1 MLLLG
6 NSRLE
11 VRRGRVVAGAC
22 STGALVKTGKTKRGD
37 DVNKDSSVVVVSPG
51 KVRPANGELIAQP
64 SAGPSGPGG
73 NPAIQAA
80 TLKLL
85 DALERRALKT
95 SKRNNGSKPTVL
107 EDEDEEGA
115 LPSGMPTLLLSET
128 GWGGG
133 DTDLVEDRLYAVIN
147 TAADTLVTQMS
158 GQQYE
163 GICLAFAGSLFSAEV
178 GELMASG
185 EEESVSET
193 ITHLTDV
200 LEAAV
205 RFLATHFAEV
215 FVPCVPASG
224 WARKTTASADI
235 ATLLDRLVYQMLQAR
250 VADLV
255 QSGKVTV
262 EISQTACLAYALYG
276 TNYLLMACGGED
288 AVRDRVS
295 SPVVM
300 HRKDRTSGG
309 YDYIVTGNRGASA
322 EGTGFIANG
331 ALNSRRPQQALW
343 ITHPANGISTLFSI
357 FGESWMPEK
366 ELPAYRALKP
376 VALEVRIQKSQ
387 DAA

>member
-1 MLLLG
+1 M
-6 NSRLE
+6 
-11 VRRGRVVAGAC
+11 
-22 STGALVKTGKTKRGD
+22 TKRGD

-51 KVRPANGELIAQP
+51 KFRPANGELMTQP
-64 SAGPSGPGG
+64 SAGPSGSG
-73 NPAIQAA
+73 NNPDIQAA
-80 TLKLL
+80 TLRLL

-95 SKRNNGSKPTVL
+95 SKRNNGSKPSVL
-107 EDEDEEGA
+107 EDEDEEDA

-128 GWGGG
+128 GWGGA
-133 DTDLVEDRLYAVIN
+133 DTDAVEDRLYGVIN
-147 TAADTLVTQMS
+147 TAADTLITQMS

-163 GICLAFAGSLFSAEV
+163 GICLAFAGGLFRTEV
-178 GELMASG
+178 GEMMASG
-185 EEESVSET
+185 QEEAVSEIT
-193 ITHLTDV
+193 THLTNV

-205 RFLATHFAEV
+205 RFLATHFMEV
-215 FVPCVPASG
+215 FIPCVPASG

-235 ATLLDRLVYQMLQAR
+235 ATLLDRLVYQMLRAR

-255 QSGKVTV
+255 DSGKVVV

-288 AVRDRVS
+288 AGRDPVS
-295 SPVVM
+295 SPTVV

-331 ALNSRRPQQALW
+331 ALNSGRPQQALW

-366 ELPAYRALKP
+366 ELPAYRTLKP
-376 VALEVRIQKSQ
+376 VALEVRREKTQ